1 MRFFNRAVW
10 PHARPWVY
18 ATVALLACVITYNI
32 SYNIVDK
39 NNLVITD
46 IKSKCTTRECN
57 VRMALMAYA
66 AMIIGP
72 VYLIAMIVM
81 GLVCCY
87 HVTKD
92 ELEDGKP
99 FWDTFGGGALAAVII
114 LICMGAICA
123 IGGYT
128 RLFHAD
134 RAISGA
140 ITLVVLIGGMIA
152 LAVLACLWQYCIS
165 VHNDIK
171 EQYLQEIVVEQAK
184 EN

>member
-10 PHARPWVY
+10 PHVRPWVY
-18 ATVALLACVITYNI
+18 ATVALIACVITYNI
-32 SYNIVDK
+32 GYNIVDRH
-39 NNLVITD
+39 NLVMKT
-46 IKSKCTTRECN
+46 KCATRECD

-72 VYLIAMIVM
+72 VYVIAMIVM

-99 FWDTFGGGALAAVII
+99 FWDTCGGGVLGGII
-114 LICMGAICA
+114 ITICMLVVCF
-123 IGGYT
+123 IGGYL

-134 RAISGA
+134 WATSCA

-171 EQYLQEIVVEQAK
+171 EQYLHEIVVEQEK